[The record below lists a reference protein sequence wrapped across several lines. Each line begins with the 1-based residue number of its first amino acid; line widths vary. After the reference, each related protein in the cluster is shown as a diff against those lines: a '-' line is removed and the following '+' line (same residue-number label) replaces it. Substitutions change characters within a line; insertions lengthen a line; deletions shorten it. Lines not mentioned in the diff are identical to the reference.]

1 MVNNKTRG
9 YSFNEH
15 ESNGFYGFDMA
26 LIYNQESYA
35 INGAAMEVYN
45 QLGHGFL
52 EAVYQEALEK
62 EFQLRGIPFEREKLL
77 TIRYKGENLQQTYK
91 ADFVCY
97 GKIIVELKAVSELDD
112 AHRSQV
118 YNYLHATG
126 FRLGIILNFGSYDGL
141 ERERIICYQTREDC
155 LTNTDNTD
163 ITDN

>member
-1 MVNNKTRG
+1 M
-9 YSFNEH
+9 
-15 ESNGFYGFDMA
+15 DI
-26 LIYNQESYA
+26 IYKQESFD
-35 INGAAMEVYN
+35 ITGAAMEVYN

-77 TIRYKGENLQQTYK
+77 TISYKGENLKQTYK

-97 GKIIVELKAVSELDD
+97 GKIIVELKAVGELTD

-126 FRLGIILNFGSYDGL
+126 FELGMLFNFGYSDGL
-141 ERERIICYQTREDC
+141 ERERIICTQ
-155 LTNTDNTD
+155 
-163 ITDN
+163 